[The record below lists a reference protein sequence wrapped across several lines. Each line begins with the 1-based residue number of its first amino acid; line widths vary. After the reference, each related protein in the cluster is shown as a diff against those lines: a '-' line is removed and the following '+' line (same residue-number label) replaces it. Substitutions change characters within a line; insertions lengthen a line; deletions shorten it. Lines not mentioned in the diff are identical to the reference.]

1 MYISEQISQ
10 PDDET
15 FIWNIP
21 TDWNFRILQITD
33 LQAMAFFHMPLRE
46 FKEAYEKMKL
56 GDRAVVYRHGSI
68 GEKEEFFG
76 ISRFESPF
84 FESAV
89 RNGVIRWMSAW
100 YRRPGWCQRG

>member
-21 TDWNFRILQITD
+21 TDRDFRILQLTD
-33 LQAMAFFHMPLRE
+33 LQAMA
-46 FKEAYEKMKL
+46 
-56 GDRAVVYRHGSI
+56 
-68 GEKEEFFG
+68 
-76 ISRFESPF
+76 F

-89 RNGVIRWMSAW
+89 RNGVIRWMSA
-100 YRRPGWCQRG
+100 

>member
-21 TDWNFRILQITD
+21 TDWNFRILQLTD
-33 LQAMAFFHMPLRE
+33 LQAMA
-46 FKEAYEKMKL
+46 
-56 GDRAVVYRHGSI
+56 
-68 GEKEEFFG
+68 
-76 ISRFESPF
+76 F